1 MLAYCGRVSLREIY
15 LPRTSGGAEP
25 RVTRIKSRKRR
36 ICSFLDAD
44 DYWVNRDLLKELY
57 NCFKNQNV
65 DLVMFQMDKYTEKGR
80 LLKRY
85 RKKHFLIRNYVTVFM
100 RFIQCW

>member
-1 MLAYCGRVSLREIY
+1 M
-15 LPRTSGGAEP
+15 
-25 RVTRIKSRKRR
+25 
-36 ICSFLDAD
+36 
-44 DYWVNRDLLKELY
+44 KELY

-85 RKKHFLIRNYVTVFM
+85 RKKAFPDTKLCHCVHEIYPMLVRDGQVLASACNKCVKRSLLEEEYILFRKADMQKI
-100 RFIQCW
+100 